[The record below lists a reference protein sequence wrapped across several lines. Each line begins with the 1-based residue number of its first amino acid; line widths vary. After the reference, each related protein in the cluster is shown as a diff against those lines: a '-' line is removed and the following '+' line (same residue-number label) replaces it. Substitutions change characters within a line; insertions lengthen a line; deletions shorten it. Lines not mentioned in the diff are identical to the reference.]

1 MNRAMAPSYWLL
13 LGSSV
18 AVPHTKMLR
27 GSVVSSGRFFPSVCL
42 PAVSPVDA
50 SLPASEL
57 VSAVEES
64 PPPALEEE
72 LPLSPLEHPA
82 KMPTHMDSTRN
93 SAKSFR
99 FIKFTSFGCVY
110 PVIPVFPGNGLLL
123 RKANKHVANH
133 CCKRR
138 GQLFK
143 LSLFLTLG
151 KEHTKRAL
159 FVNEFPLILVK

>member
-64 PPPALEEE
+64 PPALEEE

-143 LSLFLTLG
+143 LSS
-151 KEHTKRAL
+151 
-159 FVNEFPLILVK
+159 VPLPWVRNTQRELSL

>member
-1 MNRAMAPSYWLL
+1 MVL

-18 AVPHTKMLR
+18 EMSQKRMSK

-57 VSAVEES
+57 VSAVEDS

-123 RKANKHVANH
+123 RKANEHVANH

-151 KEHTKRAL
+151 MEHTKKAL

>member
-27 GSVVSSGRFFPSVCL
+27 GSVVSSGRFFHRSACQQCHLRTLRFQL
-42 PAVSPVDA
+42 P
-50 SLPASEL
+50 EL
-57 VSAVEES
+57 VSAVEDS

-143 LSLFLTLG
+143 LSLFLTQG
-151 KEHTKRAL
+151 KKQHKENSL
-159 FVNEFPLILVK
+159 CE